1 MSAREQH
8 QIFVIAR
15 PAPGQHYRCFAVAED
30 LYLYGT
36 SVLNTCLRL
45 VRIFSSPLNRVPLQ
59 QEIAFAREHYSHEG
73 AKQLEH
79 QCAETKPVPFPFVA
93 ACLVFGVANNPDDG
107 QSKFVDLQPM
117 GHGFDQCSR
126 NGVTIVDITDLDDIR
141 YCFAAFHD
149 MGAERGVP
157 LRTPLSAMDYVLA
170 FYDPQHQFMVRSQET
185 LKALKEYGLVQI
197 EALNDRRLAKA
208 LGVSEE
214 GVKSFLHGQG
224 PTADKDDKTAISLR
238 DMATHKLL
246 RELLHDPR
254 PDISLLDVPLAL
266 TGVRNAALG
275 YLIEHASDVAKCPAG
290 PAILALILAGQN
302 KVDLSRF
309 PGLTADGI
317 REVLSSK
324 QLKTAEIINL
334 SGTQAFDTSDD
345 IKATMSALGPNV
357 RELYCLARPDR
368 AHDDISVA
376 LALRSGL
383 VRDIRLPQK
392 ILLGAVLSASLRDLC
407 SLFSLRNGRGGSQED
422 LIIKELGLED
432 LNRLKPRALKMDGPP
447 TPTSPDWPTT
457 QFPVSQLLLQ
467 GNLGYMMRPEC
478 GIVHLDDGLIGPARV
493 ITGLL
498 AIIRDQ
504 WFVTIRGPWR
514 DAENIGFSSCLF
526 KVACAFA
533 MEAATVTT
541 PRGDDAGG
549 TAAARPSLCSME
561 INHPPAHALRT
572 GFRERLNFLDF
583 EGLRELPQPLGPDR
597 WTAIIAFSNSETG
610 HGSESSQDAGRVVGL
625 HVEVGFVRTRNGA
638 TTPRRRDAS
647 SSLNEFEIN
656 PQDLEVVGLVDF
668 ARAYQAMAPDGVAE
682 RIAELEEFG
691 RVMLDKVSDHACV
704 SITTATA
711 VKAAHLIQEYLKK
724 CPANR

>member
-1 MSAREQH
+1 
-8 QIFVIAR
+8 
-15 PAPGQHYRCFAVAED
+15 
-30 LYLYGT
+30 
-36 SVLNTCLRL
+36 
-45 VRIFSSPLNRVPLQ
+45 
-59 QEIAFAREHYSHEG
+59 
-73 AKQLEH
+73 
-79 QCAETKPVPFPFVA
+79 
-93 ACLVFGVANNPDDG
+93 
-107 QSKFVDLQPM
+107 M
-117 GHGFDQCSR
+117 GHGVDQYNR
-126 NGVTIVDITDLDDIR
+126 NGSTIVDITDLDDIR
-141 YCFAAFHD
+141 YCLVYFD
-149 MGAERGVP
+149 DTEAEGEVP
-157 LRTPLSAMDYVLA
+157 LRIPLSAMGYVLA

-185 LKALKEYGLVQI
+185 LKALKGCGLVQI
-197 EALNDRRLAKA
+197 EALNDRRPGKA

-214 GVKSFLHGQG
+214 GVKRFLHGQG
-224 PTADKDDKTAISLR
+224 STADKDDKTAV
-238 DMATHKLL
+238 DMATYKLL
-246 RELLHDPR
+246 RELLRDPR

-290 PAILALILAGQN
+290 PAILALTLAGQN

-334 SGTQAFDTSDD
+334 SGTQAFDTRDD

-407 SLFSLRNGRGGSQED
+407 SPFSFRNSRDRGQED

-467 GNLGYMMRPEC
+467 GKLGYMMRPEC

-498 AIIRDQ
+498 AIIR
-504 WFVTIRGPWR
+504 
-514 DAENIGFSSCLF
+514 
-526 KVACAFA
+526 
-533 MEAATVTT
+533 
-541 PRGDDAGG
+541 
-549 TAAARPSLCSME
+549 
-561 INHPPAHALRT
+561 
-572 GFRERLNFLDF
+572 RE
-583 EGLRELPQPLGPDR
+583 
-597 WTAIIAFSNSETG
+597 
-610 HGSESSQDAGRVVGL
+610 
-625 HVEVGFVRTRNGA
+625 
-638 TTPRRRDAS
+638 
-647 SSLNEFEIN
+647 
-656 PQDLEVVGLVDF
+656 
-668 ARAYQAMAPDGVAE
+668 
-682 RIAELEEFG
+682 
-691 RVMLDKVSDHACV
+691 
-704 SITTATA
+704 
-711 VKAAHLIQEYLKK
+711 QEQ
-724 CPANR
+724 

>member
-290 PAILALILAGQN
+290 PAVLALILAGQN

-324 QLKTAEIINL
+324 RLKTAEIINL

-432 LNRLKPRALKMDGPP
+432 LNRLKPRALNGRP
-447 TPTSPDWPTT
+447 TDPNLSRLADHTISCITAPSSGQPRLHDASRMRDCTSRR
-457 QFPVSQLLLQ
+457 
-467 GNLGYMMRPEC
+467 RP
-478 GIVHLDDGLIGPARV
+478 HRAR
-493 ITGLL
+493 
-498 AIIRDQ
+498 ARHY
-504 WFVTIRGPWR
+504 
-514 DAENIGFSSCLF
+514 
-526 KVACAFA
+526 
-533 MEAATVTT
+533 
-541 PRGDDAGG
+541 
-549 TAAARPSLCSME
+549 RPSRHNSRSMVC
-561 INHPPAHALRT
+561 HHSRP
-572 GFRERLNFLDF
+572 
-583 EGLRELPQPLGPDR
+583 
-597 WTAIIAFSNSETG
+597 
-610 HGSESSQDAGRVVGL
+610 
-625 HVEVGFVRTRNGA
+625 
-638 TTPRRRDAS
+638 
-647 SSLNEFEIN
+647 
-656 PQDLEVVGLVDF
+656 
-668 ARAYQAMAPDGVAE
+668 MA
-682 RIAELEEFG
+682 
-691 RVMLDKVSDHACV
+691 
-704 SITTATA
+704 
-711 VKAAHLIQEYLKK
+711 
-724 CPANR
+724 